1 MTRREAR
8 EEAFVITFERIFSG
22 DSVKSV
28 IENAVEGRNLDVDDF
43 TIALSEKTAEH
54 EQETDEIISE
64 LSTKWKINRLPK
76 TTLAILRMAI
86 TEIRFF
92 EDIPVSVSANEA
104 VEIAKK
110 YSYDEDAS
118 YINGILGAYIKK
130 FKNQKTKNE

>member
-22 DSVKSV
+22 DSVKNV
-28 IENAVEGRNLDVDDF
+28 IENAVEGRNLEIDDF
-43 TIALSEKTAEH
+43 TIALSEKIAEH
-54 EQETDEIISE
+54 EKEIDEIISE

-86 TEIRFF
+86 AEIRYFD
-92 EDIPVSVSANEA
+92 DIPVSVSANEA

-110 YSYDEDAS
+110 YSYEEDAS

-130 FKNQKTKNE
+130 LNKQEAENE